1 MQQHPQ
7 YTRLRIAQLVERV
20 RRRIYADTVPVE
32 DLVASQAVDRISFE
46 EAQRLAYAPAR
57 PGLQLGPAWATFWFK
72 GRAPVPSAWAGSRV
86 DLIWQSGSEATLWL
100 DGRSVGGIN
109 PGRDEVPLVARSAG
123 GETVEFQV
131 EAACNGLFG
140 QQGRPYRSV
149 EPYLLDRC
157 DLGRFDP
164 EAWELYYD
172 LAVLSELE
180 REEDLDRDWRG
191 RLLSELNR
199 VANLYRE
206 EDRATWAEARRIAAG
221 LYGQRNASYRHQVNA
236 VGHAHID
243 TAWLWPIAETWRK
256 CVRTFSTAVLYMD
269 EYPEYRF
276 ACSQAV
282 QYAEMKARFPD
293 LYRRMQE
300 KHRTGQW
307 VPVGGTWVEP
317 DCNIPSGEA
326 LCRQFLFGQRLFESE
341 FGQRC
346 REFWN
351 PDVFGYNGQ
360 LPQIMRQ
367 AGIRYFLTQKLSWNH
382 FNKPQHQTFLWQGL
396 DGSEVL
402 THFPPANTYNA
413 VATVEELRRS
423 VREYRDHDRSGHSL
437 LLFGIGDGGGGPT
450 RDMLERLRRAQDLQG
465 LPRTAI
471 RAPADFFAQLEEN
484 CRDLPVRVGELYFE
498 LHRGTYT
505 TQAAAKRGN
514 RKAELLLHDVEFVAA
529 LGSRLG
535 QAPYPKEALDQLWRL
550 LLVNQFHDILPGS
563 CAPHAALQCKA
574 EMGSV
579 DHAWRDAAY
588 SALKSVSRKTPVAT
602 PEGEFRVF
610 NTLPYPITVPLRIES
625 FMYFREGAAF
635 RDETGRE
642 LTLQEVVPSVRCANR
657 RWEFVDTLPADGFVR
672 YAFDTARTVER
683 PKWEA
688 AHFQPGHEIATPEA
702 RLAEGGVFSVG
713 DTPDRHRPLFAAPP
727 RFLVLRD
734 SSDTWG
740 HGVRAYDDVEGVFEL
755 ASAAVLTGAVTSKLY
770 QRWIYGHSEL
780 EIVWSLYPGLPR
792 LDADITVQWRENRKL
807 LKWELAPWG
816 NRAPQFLMQGPGGA
830 CTRRTDGAELP
841 LHHWVSIPG
850 GWTPFALLQ
859 DGAFGCDCET
869 GRLRVTLVRSSYFG
883 YDENQRLFPA
893 DPQER
898 TDQGEHRFRAS
909 LRWSGDLNPAALD
922 QAAATFLEPC
932 WVIRESGKRI

>member
-1 MQQHPQ
+1 M
-7 YTRLRIAQLVERV
+7 RLHLVPNSHIDPVWLWDKYEGIDEVLNTFRSNCDRLDEFPTLTFTASSLQFYEWVRDHDTKLFDRIGRFVAAGRWEVTGGWWVE
-20 RRRIYADTVPVE
+20 ADSNLPTAE
-32 DLVASQAVDRISFE
+32 SMRKHAELSQAFARRYFGQSIEVAYLPDSFGHP
-46 EAQRLAYAPAR
+46 ATLPAILAETGFKYFLFCR
-57 PGLQLGPAWATFWFK
+57 PGAHENPSLPANLFWWEHSGHRILSYRLKFHYLQ
-72 GRAPVPSAWAGSRV
+72 
-86 DLIWQSGSEATLWL
+86 WQSREQ
-100 DGRSVGGIN
+100 R
-109 PGRDEVPLVARSAG
+109 VAML
-123 GETVEFQV
+123 
-131 EAACNGLFG
+131 N
-140 QQGRPYRSV
+140 
-149 EPYLLDRC
+149 
-157 DLGRFDP
+157 DP
-164 EAWELYYD
+164 EYA
-172 LAVLSELE
+172 
-180 REEDLDRDWRG
+180 
-191 RLLSELNR
+191 
-199 VANLYRE
+199 
-206 EDRATWAEARRIAAG
+206 
-221 LYGQRNASYRHQVNA
+221 Q
-236 VGHAHID
+236 
-243 TAWLWPIAETWRK
+243 WPTN
-256 CVRTFSTAVLYMD
+256 C
-269 EYPEYRF
+269 
-276 ACSQAV
+276 
-282 QYAEMKARFPD
+282 
-293 LYRRMQE
+293 
-300 KHRTGQW
+300 
-307 VPVGGTWVEP
+307 
-317 DCNIPSGEA
+317 
-326 LCRQFLFGQRLFESE
+326 FLFGV
-341 FGQRC
+341 G
-346 REFWN
+346 
-351 PDVFGYNGQ
+351 
-360 LPQIMRQ
+360 
-367 AGIRYFLTQKLSWNH
+367 
-382 FNKPQHQTFLWQGL
+382 
-396 DGSEVL
+396 
-402 THFPPANTYNA
+402 
-413 VATVEELRRS
+413 
-423 VREYRDHDRSGHSL
+423 DH
-437 LLFGIGDGGGGPT
+437 GGGPSIEEIRIHDEYIRSRPAGDAAFSSCLAFFREAERMPNVPAYSGDLHMHAVGCYAVQ
-450 RDMLERLRRAQDLQG
+450 RDMKHAVRSAEHGLAFAARAGALAGQ
-465 LPRTAI
+465 
-471 RAPADFFAQLEEN
+471 PAD
-484 CRDLPVRVGELYFE
+484 
-498 LHRGTYT
+498 T
-505 TQAAAKRGN
+505 
-514 RKAELLLHDVEFVAA
+514 A
-529 LGSRLG
+529 L
-535 QAPYPKEALDQLWRL
+535 APYWKLTLF
-550 LLVNQFHDILPGS
+550 NQFHDILPGS